1 MLKSKK
7 QARCN
12 SRLLYEVYMDTFK
25 KYTILYIE
33 DDEGVRT
40 INSRFLNRMFDE
52 LYEAKDG
59 QEGYELYEKYH
70 PDIILTDIKMPRMDG
85 LSLAKKIRQKDTTTK
100 IIVSTAFSDKNYLMQ
115 AIELNLEKYIVK
127 PITNRNL
134 LPVLSSTVAKL
145 ENERNYKIQLDENF
159 YFDNSTSLF
168 YLNDTVLDLNKKE
181 LLFLKL
187 LVLNKN
193 RVVSYEEI
201 EQQVWDSEYMSI
213 NSLRTT
219 IGFLRKKIPF
229 NCIKNISN
237 MGYKLNL
244 EKK

>member
-1 MLKSKK
+1 
-7 QARCN
+7 
-12 SRLLYEVYMDTFK
+12 MDAFK

-59 QEGYELYEKYH
+59 QEGYELYLKYH

-85 LSLAKKIRQKDTTTK
+85 LTLSKKIRQTDNTTK
-100 IIVSTAFSDKNYLMQ
+100 IIVSTAFSDKNYLME

-127 PITNRNL
+127 PITSRNL
-134 LPVLSSTVAKL
+134 IPVLTKTVEAL
-145 ENERNYKIQLDENF
+145 DSERDYKISLDDNF
-159 YFDNSTSLF
+159 YFDNNTSMF
-168 YLNDTVLDLNKKE
+168 YLDNEIIDFTKKE
-181 LLFLKL
+181 TSFLKL

-201 EQQVWDSEYMSI
+201 EQKVWDSEYMSL

-244 EKK
+244 EKKL

>member
-1 MLKSKK
+1 MDKFK
-7 QARCN
+7 QFT
-12 SRLLYEVYMDTFK
+12 V
-25 KYTILYIE
+25 LYIE

-40 INSRFLNRMFDE
+40 VNSRFLARMFNE

-59 QEGYELYEKYH
+59 EEGYELYKKYH
-70 PDIILTDIKMPRMDG
+70 PDIILTDINMPKLDG
-85 LSLAKKIRQKDTTTK
+85 ISLAKKIRKEDKTTK
-100 IIVSTAFSDKNYLMQ
+100 IIVSTAYSDKEYLLE
-115 AIELNLEKYIVK
+115 AIELNLEKYIIK
-127 PITNRNL
+127 PLNSRNL
-134 LPVLSSTVAKL
+134 LPALTKAVEGL
-145 ENERNYKIQLDENF
+145 EEQKDIKVFLDDNF
-159 YFDNSTSLF
+159 YFDNKTSLF
-168 YLNDTVLDLNKKE
+168 YLDDKILDMTKKE

-187 LVLNKN
+187 LVLNQN

-201 EQQVWDSEYMSI
+201 ERFVWGEEYMSL

-244 EKK
+244 EK

>member
-1 MLKSKK
+1 MEK
-7 QARCN
+7 
-12 SRLLYEVYMDTFK
+12 FK
-25 KYTILYIE
+25 HYTILYIE

-40 INSRFLNRMFDE
+40 INSRFLNRMFNE
-52 LYEAKDG
+52 LFEAKDG
-59 QEGYELYEKYH
+59 QEGYELYKKYH
-70 PDIILTDIKMPRMDG
+70 PDIILTDINMPNMDG
-85 LSLAKKIRQKDTTTK
+85 ITLSKKIRKTDQNTK
-100 IIVSTAFSDKNYLMQ
+100 IIISTAFSDKDYLME
-115 AIELNLEKYIVK
+115 AIELRLEKYIIK
-127 PITNRNL
+127 PLTSRNL
-134 LPVLSSTVAKL
+134 IPALAKAVDA
-145 ENERNYKIQLDENF
+145 LDEEKEAKINLSDNF

-168 YLNDTVLDLNKKE
+168 YVDKKELELNKKE

-187 LVLNKN
+187 LILNKD

-201 EQQVWDSEYMSI
+201 EQYVWENEYMSL

-244 EKK
+244 ET

>member
-1 MLKSKK
+1 MDKFK
-7 QARCN
+7 QFT
-12 SRLLYEVYMDTFK
+12 V
-25 KYTILYIE
+25 LYIE

-40 INSRFLNRMFDE
+40 VNSRFLSRMFNE

-59 QEGYELYEKYH
+59 EEGYELYKKCH
-70 PDIILTDIKMPRMDG
+70 PDIILTDINMPKLDG
-85 LSLAKKIRQKDTTTK
+85 ISLAKKIRKEDKNTK
-100 IIVSTAFSDKNYLMQ
+100 IIISTAYSDKEYLLE
-115 AIELNLEKYIVK
+115 AIELNLEKYIIK
-127 PITNRNL
+127 PLNSRNL
-134 LPVLSSTVAKL
+134 LPALTKAVEGL
-145 ENERNYKIQLDENF
+145 EDEKNVKIELGENF
-159 YFDNSTSLF
+159 CFDNKTSLF
-168 YLNDTVLDLNKKE
+168 YLDDKVLEMTKKE

-201 EQQVWDSEYMSI
+201 ERFVWGDEYMSL

-237 MGYKLNL
+237 MGYKLKL
-244 EKK
+244 EK

>member
-1 MLKSKK
+1 
-7 QARCN
+7 
-12 SRLLYEVYMDTFK
+12 MDSFK

-33 DDEGVRT
+33 DDEGVRA

-59 QEGYELYEKYH
+59 QEGYELYEKWH
-70 PDIILTDIKMPRMDG
+70 PDIILTDIKMPRLDG
-85 LSLAKKIRQKDTTTK
+85 ISLAKKIRKHDNTTK
-100 IIVSTAFSDKNYLMQ
+100 IIISTAFSDKKYLMDS
-115 AIELNLEKYIVK
+115 IELNLEKYIVK
-127 PITNRNL
+127 PITSRNL
-134 LPVLSSTVAKL
+134 MPVLTKTVENL
-145 ENERNYKIQLDENF
+145 ERERDFIINLDDNF
-159 YFDNSTSLF
+159 YFDNNTSLF
-168 YLNDTVLDLNKKE
+168 YLNDKVLDFNKKE

-187 LVLNKN
+187 LILNKN

-201 EQQVWDSEYMSI
+201 EQKVWDSEYMSL

-219 IGFLRKKIPF
+219 IGFIRKKIPF

>member
-1 MLKSKK
+1 MDKFK
-7 QARCN
+7 QFT
-12 SRLLYEVYMDTFK
+12 V
-25 KYTILYIE
+25 LYIE

-40 INSRFLNRMFDE
+40 VNSRFLSRMFNE

-59 QEGYELYEKYH
+59 EEGYELYKKCH
-70 PDIILTDIKMPRMDG
+70 PDIILTDINMPKLDG
-85 LSLAKKIRQKDTTTK
+85 ISLAKKIRKEDKNTK
-100 IIVSTAFSDKNYLMQ
+100 IIISTAYSDKEYLLE
-115 AIELNLEKYIVK
+115 AIELNLEKYIIK
-127 PITNRNL
+127 PLNSRNL
-134 LPVLSSTVAKL
+134 LPALTKAVEGL
-145 ENERNYKIQLDENF
+145 EDEKNVKIELCENF
-159 YFDNSTSLF
+159 YFDNKTSLF
-168 YLNDTVLDLNKKE
+168 YLDDKVLEMTKKE

-201 EQQVWDSEYMSI
+201 ERFVWGDEYMSL

-237 MGYKLNL
+237 MGYKLKL
-244 EKK
+244 EK

>member
-1 MLKSKK
+1 
-7 QARCN
+7 
-12 SRLLYEVYMDTFK
+12 MDDFK

-40 INSRFLNRMFDE
+40 INSRFLNRMFNE

-59 QEGYELYEKYH
+59 QEGYELYKKYH
-70 PDIILTDIKMPRMDG
+70 PDIILTDIKMPRLDG
-85 LSLAKKIRQKDTTTK
+85 ISLAKKIREKDKTTK
-100 IIVSTAFSDKNYLMQ
+100 IIISTAFSEKNYLMD
-115 AIELNLEKYIVK
+115 AIELNLEKYIIK
-127 PITNRNL
+127 PLTSRNL
-134 LPVLSSTVAKL
+134 MPALTKAIDSL
-145 ENERNYKIQLDENF
+145 EQQKNFKIFLDESF
-159 YFDNSTSLF
+159 YFDNNTSLF
-168 YLNDTVLDLNKKE
+168 YFNNKVIDLPKKE

-187 LVLNKN
+187 LTLNKD

-201 EQQVWDSEYMSI
+201 EQNIWEDEYMSL
-213 NSLRTT
+213 NSLRTS

-244 EKK
+244 EKKL

>member
-1 MLKSKK
+1 
-7 QARCN
+7 
-12 SRLLYEVYMDTFK
+12 MDAFK

-59 QEGYELYEKYH
+59 QEGYELYLKYH

-85 LSLAKKIRQKDTTTK
+85 ITLSKKIRKNDSTTK
-100 IIVSTAFSDKNYLMQ
+100 IIISTAFSDKNYLME
-115 AIELNLEKYIVK
+115 AIELKLEKYIVK
-127 PITNRNL
+127 PITSRNL
-134 LPVLSSTVAKL
+134 IPVLTHTVEKL
-145 ENERNYKIQLDENF
+145 DSERDYKVALDDNF
-159 YFDNSTSLF
+159 YFDNNTSLF
-168 YLNDTVLDLNKKE
+168 YFENKEIDFTKKE
-181 LLFLKL
+181 LSFLKL

-201 EQQVWDSEYMSI
+201 EQKVWDSEYMSL

-244 EKK
+244 EKKL

>member
-1 MLKSKK
+1 
-7 QARCN
+7 
-12 SRLLYEVYMDTFK
+12 MDEFK

-40 INSRFLNRMFDE
+40 INSRFLNRMFNE

-59 QEGYELYEKYH
+59 QEGYELYKKYH
-70 PDIILTDIKMPRMDG
+70 PDIILTDIKMPRLDG
-85 LSLAKKIRQKDTTTK
+85 ISLSKKIREKDKTTK
-100 IIVSTAFSDKNYLMQ
+100 IIISTAFSEKNYLLD
-115 AIELNLEKYIVK
+115 AIELNLEKYIIK
-127 PITNRNL
+127 PLTSRNL
-134 LPVLSSTVAKL
+134 MPALTKAVDSL
-145 ENERNYKIQLDENF
+145 EKQKDFKIFLDENF
-159 YFDNSTSLF
+159 YFDNNTSLF
-168 YLNDTVLDLNKKE
+168 YFEDKVIDLTKKE

-187 LVLNKN
+187 LTLNKD

-201 EQQVWDSEYMSI
+201 EQNIWEDEYMSL
-213 NSLRTT
+213 NSLRTS

-244 EKK
+244 EKKL

>member
-1 MLKSKK
+1 
-7 QARCN
+7 
-12 SRLLYEVYMDTFK
+12 MDDFK

-40 INSRFLNRMFDE
+40 INSRFLNRMFNE

-59 QEGYELYEKYH
+59 EEGYELYKKYH
-70 PDIILTDIKMPRMDG
+70 PDIILTDIKMPKLDG
-85 LSLAKKIRQKDTTTK
+85 ISLAKKIRQKDTTTK
-100 IIVSTAFSDKNYLMQ
+100 IIISTAFSEKSYLLD
-115 AIELNLEKYIVK
+115 AIELNLEKYIIK
-127 PITNRNL
+127 PLTSRNL
-134 LPVLSSTVAKL
+134 LPALSKAVEAL
-145 ENERNYKIQLDENF
+145 EKEKDFKITLGDEF
-159 YFDNSTSLF
+159 YFDNNTSLF
-168 YLNDTVLDLNKKE
+168 YNKGQVINLTKKE

-201 EQQVWDSEYMSI
+201 EQHVWDGEYMSL
-213 NSLRTT
+213 NSLRTSL
-219 IGFLRKKIPF
+219 GFLRKKIPF

-244 EKK
+244 EK